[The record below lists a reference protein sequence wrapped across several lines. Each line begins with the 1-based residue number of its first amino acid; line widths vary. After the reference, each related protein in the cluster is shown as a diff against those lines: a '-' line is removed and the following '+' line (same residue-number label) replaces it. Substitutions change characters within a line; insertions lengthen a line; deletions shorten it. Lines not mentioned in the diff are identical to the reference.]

1 MKICSISDLH
11 GNLIYY
17 PSDYWC
23 ELQECEILFICG
35 DILPLNIQFD
45 MNKSKKWL
53 INKFIPWA
61 EELPVEKIY
70 FIAGNHDTW
79 FERYDEEAHIL
90 FPTYKK
96 VTYLKNESIEHLSLQ
111 DSNIYT
117 IFGTPYCHIF
127 GNWPFMRDEDTLAAY
142 FNLIPEN
149 TDILFTHDAPYG
161 TSDICF
167 QGWPADG
174 EHKGCPELKPIKDYF
189 KVFNHLIKQ
198 TSDYICNNNL
208 KCMVLGISGGID
220 STVVAAI
227 CHEVSKR
234 AGIPL
239 IGRSL
244 PTVFNKEN
252 ETTTADLVGKAF
264 CDDYKVI
271 NIHGLYNRTLY
282 LIGQNEDSCL
292 DLSGNTLYEITDK
305 FPAQQTAIANGNIQ
319 ARLRMIYLYN
329 LASIHGG
336 LVMDTDN
343 LTENNLGYFTIHG
356 DVGDFN
362 PIGGLWKTEV
372 FELAEWLLSCY
383 SFQLPHNM
391 YKATAEQLEKSG
403 KVFSQGRA
411 VRESLKLKPTAGL
424 GITNNDLEELGAES
438 YEQVDYILK
447 EILAWK
453 KSKLR
458 QGFESFK
465 EISLDNFLTEQQ
477 ILDIPANIVAEVS
490 KRHFASEFKR
500 KQLPI
505 KIQRHTFINNN

>member
-1 MKICSISDLH
+1 MS
-11 GNLIYY
+11 
-17 PSDYWC
+17 
-23 ELQECEILFICG
+23 
-35 DILPLNIQFD
+35 
-45 MNKSKKWL
+45 
-53 INKFIPWA
+53 A
-61 EELPVEKIY
+61 
-70 FIAGNHDTW
+70 
-79 FERYDEEAHIL
+79 
-90 FPTYKK
+90 
-96 VTYLKNESIEHLSLQ
+96 
-111 DSNIYT
+111 
-117 IFGTPYCHIF
+117 
-127 GNWPFMRDEDTLAAY
+127 
-142 FNLIPEN
+142 
-149 TDILFTHDAPYG
+149 
-161 TSDICF
+161 
-167 QGWPADG
+167 
-174 EHKGCPELKPIKDYF
+174 ELKPINDYA

-264 CDDYKVI
+264 CDGYKII

-329 LASIHGG
+329 LASINKGM
-336 LVMDTDN
+336 VMDTDN

-372 FELAEWLLSCY
+372 FELAQWLFNQY
-383 SFQLPHNM
+383 KDADYTQLP
-391 YKATAEQLEKSG
+391 KAEAMW
-403 KVFSQGRA
+403 A
-411 VRESLKLKPTAGL
+411 SLQLKPTAGL

-438 YEQVDYILK
+438 YEQVDHILK

-453 KSKLR
+453 NFKLR

-477 ILDIPANIVAEVS
+477 ILDIPTNIVAEVS

-505 KIQRHTFINNN
+505 KIQRHSFINNN